1 MHTYFMTSGGKE
13 HVVIVHDDGTVL
25 LDGRRTS
32 LDITR
37 IDANTFSILL
47 HGGSHTLVASRT
59 NSGYEVLSNGILLR
73 VGVETERERL
83 LRQYAGTA
91 IAGHHRFEVHAPMPA
106 MVARIQVNV
115 GDEVTEGQGLI
126 ILEAMKM
133 ENELRAQQTGKVKE
147 IWVVVGKAVEKGQL
161 LLLLE

>member
-1 MHTYFMTSGGKE
+1 MTTGGNE
-13 HVVIVHDDGTVL
+13 HVVEVRDDGTVL
-25 LDGRRTS
+25 LDGASTS
-32 LDITR
+32 LDIRR

-47 HGGSHTLVASRT
+47 NGASHTLVASRA
-59 NSGYEVLSNGILLR
+59 SGGYEVLSGGILLK
-73 VGVETERERL
+73 VDVETERERL

-91 IAGHHRFEVHAPMPA
+91 IAGHHRLEIHAPMPA
-106 MVARIQVNV
+106 MVTRIQVKI

-133 ENELRAQQTGKVKE
+133 ENELRAQQAGKVKE
-147 IWVVVGKAVEKGQL
+147 ICVARGKAVEKGQL